1 MSKVTYQVD
10 FSPALIIEVD
20 CEMSE
25 DEVIDMA
32 TEELMSWSKEQII
45 SWLHEY
51 STTVEEYDNDNED
64 EDE

>member
-1 MSKVTYQVD
+1 MSKLRYQVD
-10 FSPALIIEVD
+10 FGPALIVESD

-45 SWLHEY
+45 SWLHQY
-51 STTVEEYDNDNED
+51 STTVEECDHE
-64 EDE
+64 EEP